1 MGRNN
6 ASKSKKKD
14 KTKVKLSDEKPQDSD
29 SETKKITS
37 HLPKKGDGDAASLK
51 EEQKQKLSRTKKS
64 QRNKATCSDDSV
76 NETEASKTYSKENVP
91 RFAIY
96 LIIYNFIFIF
106 LTSPKKNTRKRE
118 SPRFLPSPL
127 AKIVPI
133 FGKKRHA
140 VQASLSQE
148 DERQESPANTS
159 DSQTGAEGGIESIS
173 LVVTVKEKGE
183 IVSKI
188 CSRSDEELRES
199 QRLVTDP
206 KVDFHIVSHESSG
219 ESEKDVSKGSADEPK
234 SVPFIDEIQSISDA
248 LIDENKDHDN
258 EEDHDKESE
267 IDDYGI
273 QDEANFERDAEE
285 ENVKDPLKVI
295 NKEEVIVAVCQ
306 AASEEI
312 RVLGQS
318 GSNEDHHE
326 HNAYDDSQESDG
338 GRMLRD
344 VAEDG
349 CPVNAEKA
357 GTEHEPLISDNVT
370 CSSIDEIKIH
380 SYSVKIEGN
389 QGVDKEQKSINS
401 PGNTVFVD
409 IYTVT
414 GANVPVCIDN
424 EDPKCEVTDSVKG
437 KQVSS
442 DRKDGEHVN
451 IEGKEDVHDCVPEGK
466 DISQAK
472 PDIRAMSDGNSRSC
486 SGITSNPQHNSTH
499 SELPEELHTRA
510 DVMEVGVERVGN
522 VNIAE
527 ISGEGTGDLLMYNPN
542 SNLQCTST
550 EDMNAP
556 RWDSTPVSS
565 NNHQS
570 CNDRL
575 PQANG
580 NIDGEIDGCS
590 DLLCGSTQQ
599 FEVPL
604 ETHPFSSQGD
614 NVMKI
619 CGSDEEKPKESDN
632 FSGLQGKGDKE
643 GKLNEDYGTDDRT
656 TIPSFNLDVPQL
668 SCKKITVGQNFLE
681 QDPLDDDMIDLT
693 DSQMIELDQQCSMV
707 NPLTKPLTGC
717 TATPKMGTEKL
728 QSKVE
733 DKVYVSVGV
742 QTLNTCTE
750 KSEST
755 TVVQS
760 MIRDLRQLNATVLD
774 LKRQMDGFRRQRSQG
789 SSSSSYSQ
797 QHWNEYG
804 RTRGKPFYQ
813 Q

>member
-64 QRNKATCSDDSV
+64 QKNKATCSDSV

-91 RFAIY
+91 
-96 LIIYNFIFIF
+96 
-106 LTSPKKNTRKRE
+106 SPKKNTRKRE

-199 QRLVTDP
+199 QRLVTDT
-206 KVDFHIVSHESSG
+206 KVDFHIVSHETSG

-267 IDDYGI
+267 IDDYVI

-312 RVLGQS
+312 RVVGQS
-318 GSNEDHHE
+318 GSNEDYRE

-338 GRMLRD
+338 RGMLRD

-349 CPVNAEKA
+349 YPVKAKKA
-357 GTEHEPLISDNVT
+357 GTEHGPIISDDVK

-380 SYSVKIEGN
+380 SDSVNIDGN
-389 QGVDKEQKSINS
+389 QDVDKEQKWINS

-409 IYTVT
+409 ICTVT

-424 EDPKCEVTDSVKG
+424 EVSKYSPVKDPKCEVNDSVKG
-437 KQVSS
+437 QQVSS

-451 IEGKEDVHDCVPEGK
+451 IEGKEDVHDHMPEGK
-466 DISQAK
+466 DISRAK

-499 SELPEELHTRA
+499 SEMPQELRTRA

-522 VNIAE
+522 VNIVE

-590 DLLCGSTQQ
+590 DPLCGSTQL

-604 ETHPFSSQGD
+604 ETHPSSSQGD

-619 CGSDEEKPKESDN
+619 CGSDDEEKPKESDN
-632 FSGLQGKGDKE
+632 FSGLQGKGDKK

-717 TATPKMGTEKL
+717 AATPKMGTEKL

-774 LKRQMDGFRRQRSQG
+774 LKRQMDGFRRQRSQC